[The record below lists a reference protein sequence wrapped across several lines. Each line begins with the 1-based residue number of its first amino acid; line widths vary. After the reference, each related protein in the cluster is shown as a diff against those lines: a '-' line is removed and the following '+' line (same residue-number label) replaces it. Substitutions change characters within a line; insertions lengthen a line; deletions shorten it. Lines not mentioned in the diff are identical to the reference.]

1 MKQGGEILIP
11 VTESPYP
18 FRQGNEVPIILNA
31 ESITSRASER
41 DLTLSHIWEIIK
53 KRKWLILSTLCC
65 GLLATFLLTKLT
77 PPSYQANAT
86 IRIEKEP
93 TRIVEFGQIFDTEQ
107 KDSVDVLQT
116 EYELLKSRALAER
129 VVKEMGLTE
138 TLLNANQPWFSKLFG
153 NGDAPVVDTS
163 SKLHKAAE
171 TFSKKLFI
179 QPLEQSRLVKIYF
192 EAPQATQ
199 AADITNTLISTYIKM
214 RNEAHT
220 ETGDYAKGY
229 LEQQIDTARRDL
241 TQSEQ
246 RLIDYAKKKNI
257 LNIDD
262 SQTVNVQ
269 KLTDMNQ
276 ALADA
281 ERRRI
286 QTESKYKQL
295 QATGGNRDALD
306 NLAIQ
311 NMKNTLA
318 TLEAE
323 YQEKSRLFKP
333 GYPDMQRL
341 SSQIADM
348 RRTIGKET
356 ASVTNAIKAEYL
368 AAKEE
373 ENKLHDRLSKLNNE
387 LMQIQ
392 DKSIEYN
399 ALKREVETNRQ
410 LYDELLQRMREVNV
424 ASGVNPS
431 IVRIIDEAQTPL
443 QRYRPNMP
451 LNLLIGL
458 LGGLLGG
465 IALAFLREGMDDS
478 VHTDEDMEKF
488 TGLPVLGSIPELS
501 KLPETT
507 LALKTLKE
515 PRSELAEAYRILVAN
530 LGTALK
536 KEKGNSILFTSIEP
550 GEGKST
556 TAINVAYAYARM
568 RYKVL
573 LVDADMRCPTLHHK
587 LGIDNN
593 VGLGDYLDNSI
604 DLPNIHSIDADAN
617 LHILT
622 AGSETYDPVGLLSS
636 NHMLALMGIAARRY
650 NYIII
655 DAPPLKGFADP
666 LVLSAM
672 SSATVLLVGPNNSNQ
687 RMINAAI
694 KQLKRAGGNLTG
706 FLRMKV
712 KRSHTVGQHYYD
724 RYYQQRSHQLVP
736 IASEA

>member
-1 MKQGGEILIP
+1 MKQSNEILIP
-11 VTESPYP
+11 ANEYHYSL
-18 FRQGNEVPIILNA
+18 RQGNEIPLILSPELA
-31 ESITSRASER
+31 TRATER
-41 DLTLSHIWEIIK
+41 DLSLQHVWDILK
-53 KRKWLILSTLCC
+53 KHKWLILSALLL
-65 GLLATFLLTKLT
+65 GILLAFLVTKLT

-86 IRIEKEP
+86 IKIEREP
-93 TRIVEFGQIFDTEQ
+93 TRVVEFGQIHNTDQ
-107 KDSVDVLQT
+107 KDSIDILQT

-129 VVKEMGLTE
+129 VIKQMGLADE
-138 TLLNANQPWFSKLFG
+138 LLTADKPVFSLSGLFGGENKAVTDDASKLRE
-153 NGDAPVVDTS
+153 
-163 SKLHKAAE
+163 AAE
-171 TFSKKLFI
+171 KFSKKLFV

-192 EAPQATQ
+192 EAPT
-199 AADITNTLISTYIKM
+199 AAQSANITNTLINTYVGM
-214 RNEAHT
+214 RNEAYT

-229 LEQQIDTARRDL
+229 LDQQIEKTRNDL

-246 RLIDYAKKKNI
+246 RLFDYAKKKNI

-262 SQTVNVQ
+262 TQTVNVE
-269 KLTDMNQ
+269 KLTDMNK

-286 QTESKYKQL
+286 QTESKYNQL
-295 QATGGNRDALD
+295 KATGGNRDALD

-318 TLEAE
+318 NLEAE

-333 GYPDMQRL
+333 DYPDMQRL

-348 RRTIGKET
+348 RNTINTET
-356 ASVTNAIKAEYL
+356 ASVTSAIKAEYL

-373 ENKLHDRLSKLNNE
+373 ENKLQGRLGKLNNE

-424 ASGVNPS
+424 ASGANPS

-443 QRYRPNMP
+443 QRYRPNTS

-465 IALAFLREGMDDS
+465 IALAFLREGMDDNIHS
-478 VHTDEDMEKF
+478 DEDMEKF
-488 TGLPVLGSIPELS
+488 TALPVLGAIPDAS

-507 LALKTLKE
+507 LALKTLNE
-515 PRSELAEAYRILVAN
+515 PRSEVAEAYRIVVTN
-530 LGTALK
+530 LGASLK
-536 KEKGNSILFTSIEP
+536 KEKGNSVLITSIEP

-556 TAINVAYAYARM
+556 TAINIAYAYARM

-587 LGIDNN
+587 LGLTNN
-593 VGLGDYLDNSI
+593 VGLSDYLDNSI
-604 DLPNIHSIDADAN
+604 DLPNIHSIGSDTG

-622 AGSETYDPVGLLSS
+622 AGTETSDPVGLLSS

-650 NYIII
+650 HYIII

-672 SSATVLLVGPNNSNQ
+672 STATVLLVSPKTSN
-687 RMINAAI
+687 RRIINAAL

-712 KRSHTVGQHYYD
+712 RRTTIGQHYYD
-724 RYYQQRSHQLVP
+724 HYYQQRSRQLVP
-736 IASEA
+736 VNS

>member
-1 MKQGGEILIP
+1 MKQGREILIQAP
-11 VTESPYP
+11 EHSHPLQQ
-18 FRQGNEVPIILNA
+18 RSEAPIILRS
-31 ESITSRASER
+31 ETTQQSGER
-41 DLTLSHIWEIIK
+41 DLSLQQVWNVVK
-53 KRKWLILSTLCC
+53 KRKWLIISTLCFST
-65 GLLATFLLTKLT
+65 LAAFLITKLT
-77 PPSYQANAT
+77 PSSYQANAT
-86 IRIEKEP
+86 IKIEREP
-93 TRIVEFGQIFDTEQ
+93 TRVVEFGQIFNTDQ
-107 KDSVDVLQT
+107 KDSIDILQT

-129 VVKEMGLTE
+129 VVKEMGLTQASLRPKQSVFS
-138 TLLNANQPWFSKLFG
+138 LLGSDEPGTDKTDDIRKTA
-153 NGDAPVVDTS
+153 DD
-163 SKLHKAAE
+163 
-171 TFSKKLFI
+171 FSKKLFV

-192 EAPQATQ
+192 EAPEAAQ
-199 AADITNTLISTYIKM
+199 AANITNTLIKTYVGM

-229 LEQQIDTARRDL
+229 LEQELDKARREL

-246 RLIDYAKKKNI
+246 RLINYAKKKNI

-262 SQTVNVQ
+262 TQSVNVQ

-295 QATGGNRDALD
+295 QATGGSRDALD

-311 NMKNTLA
+311 NLKTTLA
-318 TLEAE
+318 SLEAE

-348 RRTIGKET
+348 RRTVNKET
-356 ASVTNAIKAEYL
+356 ASVQNAIKAEYL
-368 AAKEE
+368 AAKDE
-373 ENKLHDRLSKLNNE
+373 ENKLRDRLSKLNNE

-399 ALKREVETNRQ
+399 ALKREVETSRQ
-410 LYDELLQRMREVNV
+410 LYDELLQRMNEVNV
-424 ASGVNPS
+424 ASGANPS

-443 QRYRPNMP
+443 QRYRPNLS
-451 LNLLIGL
+451 LNLIIGL

-465 IALAFLREGMDDS
+465 IALAFLRENMDDGIS
-478 VHTDEDMEKF
+478 SDEDMEKL
-488 TGLPVLGSIPELS
+488 TGFPVLGAIPDAS
-501 KLPETT
+501 KLAETT
-507 LALKTLKE
+507 IALKTLND
-515 PRSELAEAYRILVAN
+515 PRSELAEAYRIAVTN
-530 LGTALK
+530 MGTSLK

-556 TAINVAYAYARM
+556 SAINVAYAYARM

-573 LVDADMRCPTLHHK
+573 LIDADMRCPTLHHK
-587 LGIDNN
+587 LEIDNN
-593 VGLGDYLDNSI
+593 MGLSDYLDNSI
-604 DLPNIHSIDADAN
+604 DLPNIHSLGTETN

-622 AGSETYDPVGLLSS
+622 AGSETSDPVGLLSS
-636 NHMLALMGIAARRY
+636 NHMLALMDIATRRY
-650 NYIII
+650 HYIII

-672 SSATVLLVGPNNSNQ
+672 STATVLLVGPRNSNRQ
-687 RMINAAI
+687 VLTAAI

-706 FLRMKV
+706 FLRMRV
-712 KRSHTVGQHYYD
+712 KRKSTVGQHYYD
-724 RYYQQRSHQLVP
+724 RYYQQRSRSRQLVP
-736 IASEA
+736 VPSP